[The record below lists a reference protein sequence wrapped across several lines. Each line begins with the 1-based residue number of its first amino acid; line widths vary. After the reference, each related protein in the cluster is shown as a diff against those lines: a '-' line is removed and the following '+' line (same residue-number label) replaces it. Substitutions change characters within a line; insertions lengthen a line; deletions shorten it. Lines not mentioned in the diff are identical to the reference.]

1 MTFLPFW
8 YIAMW
13 ETPGEFR
20 KAYFPG
26 PPSYRVSPR
35 RCNRRSL
42 ADPPRV
48 RRLFPPDRR
57 RRGGDGAGG
66 HRASR
71 GGVSCTPLILRSRL
85 SAIPPLR
92 SVDALQ
98 NASAIA
104 APIRVRLLCG
114 TGTRAAWPRGFFR
127 ALAASHSV
135 SQKSPNFGQKGTAL
149 HKTKSGGLRRAAR
162 SRSVNLLGYALM
174 SVERD
179 SASWSRISLSRAS
192 TAGMTIARPS
202 LPPTNTC
209 GGFAMRVRPTRA
221 SPSLSGLPVCLPS

>member
-1 MTFLPFW
+1 MSSALALSAFTAATAFISIALASSAVPLVCCAKPVGENIRTAPDIAAIIDARSMTFLLFW

-42 ADPPRV
+42 ADPPCV

-71 GGVSCTPLILRSRL
+71 GGVSCTPLILRARL
-85 SAIPPLR
+85 SAIPP
-92 SVDALQ
+92 
-98 NASAIA
+98 
-104 APIRVRLLCG
+104 
-114 TGTRAAWPRGFFR
+114 
-127 ALAASHSV
+127 
-135 SQKSPNFGQKGTAL
+135 
-149 HKTKSGGLRRAAR
+149 
-162 SRSVNLLGYALM
+162 
-174 SVERD
+174 
-179 SASWSRISLSRAS
+179 
-192 TAGMTIARPS
+192 
-202 LPPTNTC
+202 
-209 GGFAMRVRPTRA
+209 
-221 SPSLSGLPVCLPS
+221 